1 MNNLYACAMSQCL
14 PINNFKWVK
23 NINKIEERL
32 MSIKRNSSTGYIL
45 ELDLEYLKEL
55 YDIDNDYPLAQEKI
69 NIQKEWLSNYC
80 LKIAN
85 ELNITIG
92 SAKKLVPNLMNKNSY
107 VIHYRNLQQC
117 LSIGLKLKKMHR
129 ILKFK
134 QSDWM
139 IFYIDFNTQKRTNSN
154 NESDKNFF
162 KLMNNA
168 VVGKLWKI

>member
-1 MNNLYACAMSQCL
+1 MNNLHGCAMSQYL

-32 MSIKRNSSTGYIL
+32 MSIKKNCSTGYIL
-45 ELDLEYLKEL
+45 EVDLEYLKEL

-92 SAKKLVPNLMNKNSY
+92 SVKKIST
-107 VIHYRNLQQC
+107 
-117 LSIGLKLKKMHR
+117 
-129 ILKFK
+129 KF
-134 QSDWM
+134 
-139 IFYIDFNTQKRTNSN
+139 NEQK
-154 NESDKNFF
+154 
-162 KLMNNA
+162 
-168 VVGKLWKI
+168 

>member
-1 MNNLYACAMSQCL
+1 MNNLHGCAMSQYL
-14 PINNFKWVK
+14 PINNFTWVK

-32 MSIKRNSSTGYIL
+32 MSIKKNSSTGYIL

-92 SAKKLVPNLMNKNSY
+92 SVKKIST
-107 VIHYRNLQQC
+107 
-117 LSIGLKLKKMHR
+117 
-129 ILKFK
+129 KF
-134 QSDWM
+134 
-139 IFYIDFNTQKRTNSN
+139 NEQK
-154 NESDKNFF
+154 
-162 KLMNNA
+162 
-168 VVGKLWKI
+168 

>member
-1 MNNLYACAMSQCL
+1 MNNLHGCAMSQYL

-32 MSIKRNSSTGYIL
+32 MSIKKNSSTGYIL

-55 YDIDNDYPLAQEKI
+55 YDIHNDYPLAQEKI
-69 NIQKEWLSNYC
+69 NIQKEWLSNC

-92 SAKKLVPNLMNKNSY
+92 SVKKLVPNLMNKNNY
-107 VIHYRNLQQC
+107 MIHYRNVQQC
-117 LSIGLKLKKMHR
+117 LKVGLKFKKMHR

-134 QSDWM
+134 QSNRM
-139 IFYIDFNTQKRTNSN
+139 RFYIDFNTLKRTNSN
-154 NESDKNFF
+154 NESDKNF
-162 KLMNNA
+162 LN
-168 VVGKLWKI
+168 